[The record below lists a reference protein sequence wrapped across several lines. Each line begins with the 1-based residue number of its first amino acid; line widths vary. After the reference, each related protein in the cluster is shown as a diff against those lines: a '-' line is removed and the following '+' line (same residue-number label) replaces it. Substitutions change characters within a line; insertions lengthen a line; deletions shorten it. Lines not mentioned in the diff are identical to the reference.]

1 MRGRFPNPRGV
12 RKETVFSST
21 DHKVRNRP
29 YFLLGLALG
38 VLCGTWL
45 FSVGVRRR
53 SGGVGSPHLD
63 LVEETSLESF
73 PASDPPAWTG
83 SHA

>member
-1 MRGRFPNPRGV
+1 M
-12 RKETVFSST
+12 
-21 DHKVRNRP
+21 DYKVRNHP
-29 YFLLGLALG
+29 YCLFGLVLG
-38 VLCGTWL
+38 VICGTWL
-45 FSVGVRRR
+45 LSREIRRRR
-53 SGGVGSPHLD
+53 SGMALSYTD

>member
-1 MRGRFPNPRGV
+1 MRNRRYSLIGFALGMLFGTMLFSRAFRRRRRGV
-12 RKETVFSST
+12 
-21 DHKVRNRP
+21 
-29 YFLLGLALG
+29 AL
-38 VLCGTWL
+38 
-45 FSVGVRRR
+45 SH
-53 SGGVGSPHLD
+53 PD

>member
-1 MRGRFPNPRGV
+1 M
-12 RKETVFSST
+12 
-21 DHKVRNRP
+21 DYKVRNHP
-29 YFLLGLALG
+29 YSLFGLVLG
-38 VLCGTWL
+38 VLCGAWL
-45 FSVGVRRR
+45 LSRELRRRR
-53 SGGVGSPHLD
+53 SGMALSYTD